1 MPPQTPQDSKGR
13 QDRGLPRQRSS
24 RSQERRKLQGRRKLR
39 RARCVQR
46 RRATRSVSVRALD
59 TSTSRPPTRCFAVT
73 SRRRRLRHH
82 RVGLALLPAAKELL
96 SLPAAARR
104 LALLVAC
111 LVSRDPRFT
120 SLPAREHITT
130 TRRPFD
136 GQHLPLPSLCCRGH
150 TQYPAATRA
159 KTSCVHSYG
168 DGSVSSCAS
177 VMCDHRAR
185 PICTPTY
192 QYL

>member
-1 MPPQTPQDSKGR
+1 MTSDALGKCTSAWYFYFAPTNEMLRRHASPSETPPP
-13 QDRGLPRQRSS
+13 P
-24 RSQERRKLQGRRKLR
+24 R
-39 RARCVQR
+39 RARPAPCREGAPLAPR
-46 RRATRSVSVRALD
+46 RTA
-59 TSTSRPPTRCFAVT
+59 STSPPPTRCFAVT

-96 SLPAAARR
+96 SLPAAALR

-111 LVSRDPRFT
+111 LVSRDPRFK
-120 SLPAREHITT
+120 SLPAREHIT

-150 TQYPAATRA
+150 TQYPAAIRA
-159 KTSCVHSYG
+159 KTSCVHSCG

-177 VMCDHRAR
+177 EMCDYRAR

>member
-1 MPPQTPQDSKGR
+1 MNRLRHHRVELALLPAAKELLSPPAA
-13 QDRGLPRQRSS
+13 L
-24 RSQERRKLQGRRKLR
+24 LLR
-39 RARCVQR
+39 RA
-46 RRATRSVSVRALD
+46 
-59 TSTSRPPTRCFAVT
+59 PHPTRCFAVT

-96 SLPAAARR
+96 SPPAAALR

-111 LVSRDPRFT
+111 LVSRDPRFK
-120 SLPAREHITT
+120 SLPAREHIT

-159 KTSCVHSYG
+159 KTSCVHSCG

-177 VMCDHRAR
+177 EMCDYRAR

-192 QYL
+192 HVPVL